1 MSTHGLYFVF
11 YAKNDTKSHL
21 RYAVNNTKNKTF
33 GKHMKCIKL
42 LIKTIQ
48 IHKYPNSQN
57 ILRPNDIN
65 SKSEK
70 SAPKTPSLQEIER
83 KKRNIFYT

>member
-11 YAKNDTKSHL
+11 YAENDTKSHL

-33 GKHMKCIKL
+33 GKRMKCIKL

-57 ILRPNDIN
+57 ILRPSDIN
-65 SKSEK
+65 SR
-70 SAPKTPSLQEIER
+70 T
-83 KKRNIFYT
+83 KKPQFAGSTAKKKNIFYIK

>member
-1 MSTHGLYFVF
+1 MPTHGLYFVF
-11 YAKNDTKSHL
+11 YAENDTKSHL

-33 GKHMKCIKL
+33 GKRMKCIKL

-70 SAPKTPSLQEIER
+70 GAPKPPSLQEVQR
-83 KKRNIFYT
+83 KKKEHFLY